1 MEGRDGRYDDYG
13 RKVWT
18 DAPLLD
24 LQMEEGGSDPRNVG
38 ILQELEM
45 AKQNKTNKQILSQSY
60 QKRVQPCQHFDFSPV

>member
-45 AKQNKTNKQILSQSY
+45 AKQNKQTDSLPELPKKSTALSTLW
-60 QKRVQPCQHFDFSPV
+60 F

>member
-1 MEGRDGRYDDYG
+1 MEGRDGSYDDYG

-24 LQMEEGGSDPRNVG
+24 LQMEEGGSDTRNVG

-45 AKQNKTNKQILSQSY
+45 AKLNKTN
-60 QKRVQPCQHFDFSPV
+60 RFSLRATKKEYSLVNTLF